1 MAEDSSKALDDVTP
15 SAEEKEKEE
24 EEEEEKEEE
33 EEEEEE
39 EKEEEE
45 EEKEEEEKEEEE
57 KEEEE
62 EEKEEE
68 EEEEEEEEVTL
79 DFDDDTLTGELSA
92 AFFSRRGFVII
103 FRNVL
108 LDLLSLVFFSFSLKF
123 FRVKFLS
130 VMRALQN
137 ENSLK

>member
-1 MAEDSSKALDDVTP
+1 MAEGSSKALDDVTP
-15 SAEEKEKEE
+15 PA
-24 EEEEEKEEE
+24 
-33 EEEEEE
+33 
-39 EKEEEE
+39 
-45 EEKEEEEKEEEE
+45 EE

-68 EEEEEEEEVTL
+68 EEEEEEIVTL

-108 LDLLSLVFFSFSLKF
+108 LASLSLAFFSFYVKL

>member
-1 MAEDSSKALDDVTP
+1 MECKLSAFMAEGSSKALDDVTLP
-15 SAEEKEKEE
+15 A
-24 EEEEEKEEE
+24 EEKEEE
-33 EEEEEE
+33 EEI
-39 EKEEEE
+39 
-45 EEKEEEEKEEEE
+45 
-57 KEEEE
+57 
-62 EEKEEE
+62 
-68 EEEEEEEEVTL
+68 VTL

-108 LDLLSLVFFSFSLKF
+108 LDLLSLAFFSFSLKL

-130 VMRALQN
+130 LKQALRN